1 MAIFTST
8 SELEQQKQHRNFKKQ
23 TGWKAGAMAMMGH
36 KATGEKN
43 AFGKYLGGSPL
54 MTLGAGIM
62 SKDSDAEEV
71 MKSQQAAE
79 ISHQI
84 GVAKFVGEI
93 YGAGA
98 ASGATS
104 GASSGG
110 GVASGGGGLFG
121 KAGTMG
127 KGAGGG
133 ATKAGAFI
141 SQVGGGASQTVG
153 GGSSM
158 FKEGTKAS
166 DIANSKGGKALTNK
180 LSEQGKQSVI
190 DEMNASS
197 DDILPLESE
206 YTTEADAVSLAGGS
220 NVDPSVTSGQ
230 TKGMNA
236 LSGATEALPL
246 VGSATGLYAEKMAIA
261 DAYEGKRREIAG
273 RTIKGSGARRV

>member
-98 ASGATS
+98 ASGAVS
-104 GASSGG
+104 GAGG
-110 GVASGGGGLFG
+110 ASSGGGGLFG

-133 ATKAGAFI
+133 ATKAGAFL
-141 SQVGGGASQTVG
+141 SQAGGGSSQTVGG

-166 DIANSKGGKALTNK
+166 DIANSEAGKSLTNK

-190 DEMNASS
+190 DEMNAPAG
-197 DDILPLESE
+197 DTLPLESE
-206 YTTEADAVSLAGGS
+206 YTTEADAVSLAGGA

-230 TKGMNA
+230 TKGMNTV
-236 LSGATEALPL
+236 SGATESLPL
-246 VGSATGLYAEKMAIA
+246 IGSATGLYAEKMAIA

-273 RTIKGSGARRV
+273 RTYKGSASRRV

>member
-1 MAIFTST
+1 
-8 SELEQQKQHRNFKKQ
+8 
-23 TGWKAGAMAMMGH
+23 MGH

-98 ASGATS
+98 ASGAVS
-104 GASSGG
+104 GAGG
-110 GVASGGGGLFG
+110 ASSGGGGLFG

-133 ATKAGAFI
+133 ATKAGAFL
-141 SQVGGGASQTVG
+141 SQAGGGSSQTVG
-153 GGSSM
+153 VGGSSM

-197 DDILPLESE
+197 DDTLPLESE
-206 YTTEADAVSLAGGS
+206 YTTEADAVSLAGGA

-230 TKGMNA
+230 TKGMNTV
-236 LSGATEALPL
+236 SGATESLPL
-246 VGSATGLYAEKMAIA
+246 IGSATGLYAEKMAIA

-273 RTIKGSGARRV
+273 RTTKSSGARRV

>member
-1 MAIFTST
+1 MALFTST
-8 SELEQQKQHRNFKKQ
+8 SELEQQKLHKNFKKQ

-98 ASGATS
+98 ASGAVS
-104 GASSGG
+104 GAGG
-110 GVASGGGGLFG
+110 ASSGGGGLFG

-133 ATKAGAFI
+133 ATKAGAFL
-141 SQVGGGASQTVG
+141 SQAGGGSSQTVGG

-166 DIANSKGGKALTNK
+166 DIANSEAGKSLTNK

-190 DEMNASS
+190 DEMNAPAG
-197 DDILPLESE
+197 DTLPLESE
-206 YTTEADAVSLAGGS
+206 YTTEADAVSLAGGA

-230 TKGMNA
+230 TKGMNTV
-236 LSGATEALPL
+236 SGATESLPL
-246 VGSATGLYAEKMAIA
+246 IGSATGLYAEKMAIA

-273 RTIKGSGARRV
+273 RTYKGSASRRV